1 MGQRIFL
8 SSTCLDLVDLRSG
21 LKESLEEMGY
31 QVWASEFPEF
41 PVDSGLHA
49 QDNCLRNVERS
60 DQYVL
65 IVNDRYGS
73 AYEGTAY
80 PRHPLAEDQKRSISV
95 TWYEYLSA
103 LRCGKPS
110 AFWCAN
116 GFGTSGAC
124 FRRLGRPGRI

>member
-1 MGQRIFL
+1 MPGLGVGVPRVSRRFRPTRPGQLPAQRRALGPVCADRQRPVAVVDDQHI
-8 SSTCLDLVDLRSG
+8 LV
-21 LKESLEEMGY
+21 
-31 QVWASEFPEF
+31 
-41 PVDSGLHA
+41 
-49 QDNCLRNVERS
+49 LRNVERS

-103 LRCGKPS
+103 LRCGKP
-110 AFWCAN
+110 
-116 GFGTSGAC
+116 
-124 FRRLGRPGRI
+124 LQIGRGS